1 MDRIGFPPKLVE
13 PLDVEI
19 ADLTTADD
27 IAAAVREMYGAD
39 LASTGVVHVTAVHQ
53 RRDVYETLK
62 IRPETPK
69 CAHDFFVLNVAR
81 ARADAIVTTG
91 KILREEPAVVH
102 RLQGPGRVA
111 DALAAW
117 RRERLGKSRPPVT
130 LVLTSGRGLDLGHPI
145 FKAWTRPV
153 VYTSRQG
160 QWNLES
166 QAADHGVEV
175 VGVDEP
181 GVHGAVDLLRYE
193 FGAATISIEAGPS
206 VSCRLYEPPPAVD
219 ELLLS
224 VAEVRD
230 LPQSVR
236 GGKLLTAEDVAR
248 IFSRYSAPYRVTTA
262 DGEWRFQRF
271 LR

>member
-1 MDRIGFPPKLVE
+1 MSFE
-13 PLDVEI
+13 VEI
-19 ADLTTADD
+19 AGLTTAADVT
-27 IAAAVREMYGAD
+27 AAVREIYDAD
-39 LASTGVVHVTAVHQ
+39 LDSTGVLHVTAVHQ

-69 CAHDFFVLNVAR
+69 CAHDFFVLNLAR

-91 KILREEPAVVH
+91 KILREERDLEH

-111 DALAAW
+111 DALTAW
-117 RRERLGKSRPPVT
+117 RQEILGKRRPPVT
-130 LVLTSGRGLDLGHPI
+130 LVLTSGRRLDLGHPV

-153 VYTSRQG
+153 IYTGRQG
-160 QWNLES
+160 QWRLES

-175 VGVDEP
+175 VGVEEP
-181 GVHGAVDLLRYE
+181 SVRGAIELLRYE

-206 VSCRLYEPPPAVD
+206 VACQLYEPPPTID

-224 VAEVRD
+224 IADVSH
-230 LPQSVR
+230 LPASVR
-236 GGKLLTAEDVAR
+236 GGKFLTAEDVAR
-248 IFSRYSAPYRVTTA
+248 IFSRFSVPRRVMTE

>member
-1 MDRIGFPPKLVE
+1 MS
-13 PLDVEI
+13 LDVEI
-19 ADLTTADD
+19 ADLSTADD
-27 IAAAVREMYGAD
+27 VQAAVREIYGAD
-39 LASTGVVHVTAVHQ
+39 LDSTGVVHVTAVRQ

-62 IRPETPK
+62 ILPETPK

-91 KILREEPAVVH
+91 KILREEPRLEH

-111 DALAAW
+111 EALAAW
-117 RRERLGKSRPPVT
+117 RRDCLGKSRPPVT
-130 LVLTSGRGLDLGHPI
+130 LVLTSGRDLDLGHPV

-153 VYTSRQG
+153 IYTGREG
-160 QWNLES
+160 HWRLES
-166 QAADHGVEV
+166 RAADHGVEV

-181 GVHGAVDLLRYE
+181 GVRGAIEFLRYQ

-224 VAEVRD
+224 VVEVAD
-230 LPQSVR
+230 LPASVR
-236 GGKLLTAEDVAR
+236 GGKFLTAADVGR
-248 IFSRYSAPYRVTTA
+248 VFSRYTVPYRVTTE